1 MQRDQLD
8 GPLAAPYVGQRVR
21 RSTSV
26 DVQYTLVRIR
36 LSLFH
41 FVVLRRFLHT
51 KHQVNVNFFSNQI
64 ILMICR
70 FTPRSGILFFIYK
83 LHTR

>member
-1 MQRDQLD
+1 MQRNQLD
-8 GPLAAPYVGQRVR
+8 RPLAAPDVGQRVR

-36 LSLFH
+36 LSFFH

-51 KHQVNVNFFSNQI
+51 KYQVTVQFFSI
-64 ILMICR
+64 
-70 FTPRSGILFFIYK
+70 K
-83 LHTR
+83 LSF